1 MISRSNISKELTPN
15 LGSAKRSN
23 KMATR
28 GTIEAQ
34 NKRAKMKKKLDKSK
48 TERRKAYQSKPDD
61 FSFMKKADLNRKEE
75 DAKRKDIKKV
85 RKKAAVVEGS
95 GTLNTLSRAFQDA
108 IKSVMPESIALDTS
122 REMDKK
128 VSDIGNR
135 TKRRKRDKGFNFKD
149 FTKGSKNMT
158 KKAKG
163 GMNRVGLSPAEEK
176 KSGTPSEA
184 ARRRNMKKGGTTKL
198 AAGGQGYSAR
208 EDESLG
214 MRTGPERSKSQSMA
228 ARRDES
234 YGDWGK
240 RRRGRVNVKKG
251 GSIGVAL
258 RGGGAVTR

>member
-1 MISRSNISKELTPN
+1 
-15 LGSAKRSN
+15 
-23 KMATR
+23 MATR
-28 GTIEAQ
+28 GTIEKE
-34 NKRAKMKKKLDKSK
+34 NKDRAIETQKRK
-48 TERRKAYQSKPDD
+48 RKA
-61 FSFMKKADLNRKEE
+61 AKERS
-75 DAKRKDIKKV
+75 DAKRASKKVDNFSGMTVAEVEKAARESFKEHQRGSKIKASGKIKTDPLGRFLDDLGRRLPFQDLKQSKDIYPGSELWGRSTPEKV
-85 RKKAAVVEGS
+85 KILKARQKKKA
-95 GTLNTLSRAFQDA
+95 
-108 IKSVMPESIALDTS
+108 
-122 REMDKK
+122 
-128 VSDIGNR
+128 
-135 TKRRKRDKGFNFKD
+135 
-149 FTKGSKNMT
+149 T

-184 ARRRNMKKGGTTKL
+184 ARRRNMKKGGKATKL

-251 GSIGVAL
+251 GSIGAAL

>member
-1 MISRSNISKELTPN
+1 MPN
-15 LGSAKRSN
+15 LGNTRRRN

-28 GTIEAQ
+28 GTIEKQ
-34 NKRAKMKKKLDKSK
+34 NKDRATEGKKKKKKAKPRVDNFSGMTVADVEKAARESFKEHQRGSKIKASGKIKTDPLGRFLDDLG
-48 TERRKAYQSKPDD
+48 RRLPFQDLKQSKDIYPG
-61 FSFMKKADLNRKEE
+61 SELWGRSTPEKVKILKARQKKKA
-75 DAKRKDIKKV
+75 
-85 RKKAAVVEGS
+85 
-95 GTLNTLSRAFQDA
+95 
-108 IKSVMPESIALDTS
+108 
-122 REMDKK
+122 
-128 VSDIGNR
+128 
-135 TKRRKRDKGFNFKD
+135 
-149 FTKGSKNMT
+149 T

-184 ARRRNMKKGGTTKL
+184 ARRRNMKKGGKATKL

-251 GSIGVAL
+251 GSIGAAL

>member
-1 MISRSNISKELTPN
+1 
-15 LGSAKRSN
+15 
-23 KMATR
+23 
-28 GTIEAQ
+28 
-34 NKRAKMKKKLDKSK
+34 
-48 TERRKAYQSKPDD
+48 
-61 FSFMKKADLNRKEE
+61 
-75 DAKRKDIKKV
+75 
-85 RKKAAVVEGS
+85 
-95 GTLNTLSRAFQDA
+95 
-108 IKSVMPESIALDTS
+108 MPESIALDTS

-128 VSDIGNR
+128 VSAIGNR

-208 EDESLG
+208 EDEYLG
-214 MRTGPERSKSQSMA
+214 MRTGPERSKSQSRS

-251 GSIGVAL
+251 GSIGAAL

>member
-1 MISRSNISKELTPN
+1 MPN
-15 LGSAKRSN
+15 LGNTRRRN

-28 GTIEAQ
+28 GTIEKQ
-34 NKRAKMKKKLDKSK
+34 NKDRATEGKKKKKKAKPRVDNFSGMTVAEVEKAARESFKEHQRGSKIKASGKIKTDPLGRFLDDLG
-48 TERRKAYQSKPDD
+48 RRLPFQDLKQSKDIYPG
-61 FSFMKKADLNRKEE
+61 SELWGRSTPEKVKILKARQKKKA
-75 DAKRKDIKKV
+75 
-85 RKKAAVVEGS
+85 
-95 GTLNTLSRAFQDA
+95 
-108 IKSVMPESIALDTS
+108 
-122 REMDKK
+122 
-128 VSDIGNR
+128 
-135 TKRRKRDKGFNFKD
+135 
-149 FTKGSKNMT
+149 T

-184 ARRRNMKKGGTTKL
+184 ARRRNMKKGGKATKL

-251 GSIGVAL
+251 GSIGAAL

>member
-61 FSFMKKADLNRKEE
+61 FSDMEAAKVESDAYKSLKAHQRVSKNRAKNKKSPTGRKIDDIIRQILPGSLPTSKEMEPEYSELWGRSTPEKVKILKARQKKKA
-75 DAKRKDIKKV
+75 
-85 RKKAAVVEGS
+85 
-95 GTLNTLSRAFQDA
+95 
-108 IKSVMPESIALDTS
+108 
-122 REMDKK
+122 
-128 VSDIGNR
+128 
-135 TKRRKRDKGFNFKD
+135 
-149 FTKGSKNMT
+149 T

-184 ARRRNMKKGGTTKL
+184 ARRRNMKKGGKATKL

-251 GSIGVAL
+251 GSIGAAL

>member
-1 MISRSNISKELTPN
+1 
-15 LGSAKRSN
+15 
-23 KMATR
+23 MATR
-28 GTIEAQ
+28 GTIEKQ
-34 NKRAKMKKKLDKSK
+34 NKDRATEGKKKKKKAKPRVDNFSGMTVADVEKAARESFKEHQRGSKIKASGKIKTDPLGRFLDDLG
-48 TERRKAYQSKPDD
+48 RRLPFQDLKQSKDIYPG
-61 FSFMKKADLNRKEE
+61 SELWGRSTPEKVKILKARQKKKA
-75 DAKRKDIKKV
+75 
-85 RKKAAVVEGS
+85 
-95 GTLNTLSRAFQDA
+95 
-108 IKSVMPESIALDTS
+108 
-122 REMDKK
+122 
-128 VSDIGNR
+128 
-135 TKRRKRDKGFNFKD
+135 
-149 FTKGSKNMT
+149 T

-184 ARRRNMKKGGTTKL
+184 ARRRNMKKGGKATKL

-251 GSIGVAL
+251 GSIGAAL

>member
-1 MISRSNISKELTPN
+1 
-15 LGSAKRSN
+15 
-23 KMATR
+23 MATR
-28 GTIEAQ
+28 GTIEKQ
-34 NKRAKMKKKLDKSK
+34 NKDRATEGKKKKKKAKPRVDNFSGMTVAEVEKAARESFKEHQRGSKIKASGKIKTDPLGRFLDDLG
-48 TERRKAYQSKPDD
+48 RRLPFQDLKQSKDIYPG
-61 FSFMKKADLNRKEE
+61 SELWGRSTPEKVKILKARQKKKA
-75 DAKRKDIKKV
+75 
-85 RKKAAVVEGS
+85 
-95 GTLNTLSRAFQDA
+95 
-108 IKSVMPESIALDTS
+108 
-122 REMDKK
+122 
-128 VSDIGNR
+128 
-135 TKRRKRDKGFNFKD
+135 
-149 FTKGSKNMT
+149 T

-184 ARRRNMKKGGTTKL
+184 ARRRNMKKGGKATKL

-251 GSIGVAL
+251 GSIGAAL

>member
-1 MISRSNISKELTPN
+1 
-15 LGSAKRSN
+15 
-23 KMATR
+23 MATR
-28 GTIEAQ
+28 GTIEKE
-34 NKRAKMKKKLDKSK
+34 NKDRAIETQKRK
-48 TERRKAYQSKPDD
+48 RKAA
-61 FSFMKKADLNRKEE
+61 KARS
-75 DAKRKDIKKV
+75 DAKRASKKVDNFSGMTVAEVEKAARESFKEHQRGSKIKASGKIKTDPLGRFLDDLGRRLPFQDLKQSKDIYPGSELWGRSTPEKV
-85 RKKAAVVEGS
+85 KILKDRQKKKA
-95 GTLNTLSRAFQDA
+95 
-108 IKSVMPESIALDTS
+108 
-122 REMDKK
+122 
-128 VSDIGNR
+128 
-135 TKRRKRDKGFNFKD
+135 
-149 FTKGSKNMT
+149 T

-184 ARRRNMKKGGTTKL
+184 ARRRNMKKGGKATKL